1 MRAVFL
7 MASIA
12 LVGGCSHPRDCY
24 AKSFV
29 EWDARSDAENV
40 MAARCHGPFKL
51 IKGRAG
57 FLAEYYECVPQPNR
71 LSSRD

>member
-1 MRAVFL
+1 MRTVFL

-12 LVGGCSHPRDCY
+12 LFGGCSHPRDRY

-40 MAARCHGPFKL
+40 MAAHCHGPFKL

-57 FLAEYYECVPQPNR
+57 FLSEDYVCVPQPNR
-71 LSSRD
+71 PSLRD